1 MAAIIGLHLG
11 DSYRCPLSGKPDKH
25 SEDKVHQSLVFCVVM
40 GVLALRPEIAASQ
53 QKSFKDELIGSWTI
67 VSNDNIGV
75 DGEKRQI
82 FGPNPKGLFILGADG
97 RYALVVGTSEE
108 NKAVIAG
115 TVASFGT
122 WKLDEATNTLITSA
136 EGDLFPNAEGRDQR
150 RIIALVGDELRM
162 VNTSPGSGG
171 RAEIVF
177 KRAK

>member
-1 MAAIIGLHLG
+1 M
-11 DSYRCPLSGKPDKH
+11 
-25 SEDKVHQSLVFCVVM
+25 HQSVVFCVVM
-40 GVLALRPEIAASQ
+40 GVLALRPEIALSQ

-97 RYALVVGTSEE
+97 RYALVVVNPDRPKFKGASRLEGTSEE

-122 WKLDEATNTLITSA
+122 
-136 EGDLFPNAEGRDQR
+136 
-150 RIIALVGDELRM
+150 
-162 VNTSPGSGG
+162 
-171 RAEIVF
+171 
-177 KRAK
+177 